1 MKFMRGAGFRVAGL
15 VLGILAMILSVVG
28 VVMSAIGLH
37 KAHQCKHC
45 KMEGM
50 YK

>member
-1 MKFMRGAGFRVAGL
+1 MNYSRGFGFRIAGL
-15 VLGILAMILSVVG
+15 VLGIISMILSVLAIVF
-28 VVMSAIGLH
+28 SSIGLH
-37 KAHQCKHC
+37 KAQQCKHC

>member
-1 MKFMRGAGFRVAGL
+1 MNYSRGLGFRIAGL
-15 VLGILAMILSVVG
+15 VLGIVSLITSVLAIVFAS
-28 VVMSAIGLH
+28 IGLH

>member
-1 MKFMRGAGFRVAGL
+1 MNNMRGVGFRIAGL
-15 VLGILAMILSVVG
+15 VLGIVAMVTAAVG
-28 VVMSAIGLH
+28 IVMSAVGLH
-37 KAHQCKHC
+37 RARQCKHC